1 MNKQQTP
8 KNIKKENK
16 PSLNMGAFLFPPLVS
31 LLLIL
36 ILFLTGNSVHAT
48 SIPPA
53 LWGATFAGY
62 LLLCIAY
69 IAFSR
74 VKNQSA
80 ATAASLVAQGIVF
93 SIFSLSLGSNPLLS
107 WVGVAILLIG
117 GMMGIHGFITPS
129 TITAED
135 ILFSNSTS
143 EGEIGKILEGLP
155 LPALFTANIGEGK
168 EQIVACNREFA
179 ELVGQKKAV
188 LKGKLSDE
196 VLPAMGENQN
206 PLVIN
211 GTKWLTHLT
220 QQNKKNLILLTPKS
234 EASESVSP
242 QKIVMDVVDS
252 ETGLYNSAFIK
263 RKGAE
268 ELERSRRYKRKLS
281 VCLVRLDCDGEIEE
295 EAHKQAYILFA
306 GAVGNL
312 IRGCDSAF
320 RMDPD
325 SILIFLPDTP
335 LSGARRLIERIVSDV
350 ETLSSIESLM
360 PPQCTVRAGV
370 TTYTGGERLEVEHI
384 LQEALDALEKN
395 SAIT

>member
-1 MNKQQTP
+1 
-8 KNIKKENK
+8 
-16 PSLNMGAFLFPPLVS
+16 MGAFLFPPLVS

-179 ELVGQKKAV
+179 ELVGQKKSGV
-188 LKGKLSDE
+188 KGK
-196 VLPAMGENQN
+196 
-206 PLVIN
+206 
-211 GTKWLTHLT
+211 
-220 QQNKKNLILLTPKS
+220 
-234 EASESVSP
+234 
-242 QKIVMDVVDS
+242 VV
-252 ETGLYNSAFIK
+252 G
-263 RKGAE
+263 
-268 ELERSRRYKRKLS
+268 
-281 VCLVRLDCDGEIEE
+281 
-295 EAHKQAYILFA
+295 
-306 GAVGNL
+306 
-312 IRGCDSAF
+312 
-320 RMDPD
+320 
-325 SILIFLPDTP
+325 
-335 LSGARRLIERIVSDV
+335 
-350 ETLSSIESLM
+350 
-360 PPQCTVRAGV
+360 
-370 TTYTGGERLEVEHI
+370 
-384 LQEALDALEKN
+384 
-395 SAIT
+395 

>member
-1 MNKQQTP
+1 
-8 KNIKKENK
+8 
-16 PSLNMGAFLFPPLVS
+16 MGAFLFPPIVS
-31 LLLIL
+31 VPLIL
-36 ILFLTGNSVHAT
+36 ALFLAGNSVHAP

-74 VKNQSA
+74 VKNQAA

-117 GMMGIHGFITPS
+117 GMMGIHGFISPP

-135 ILFSNSTS
+135 ILFSNKTS
-143 EGEIGKILEGLP
+143 VGEIGKILEGLP
-155 LPALFTANIGEGK
+155 LPALFTENTAEGK
-168 EQIVACNREFA
+168 EQIVAGNREFA
-179 ELVGQKKAV
+179 ELVGLKKSA
-188 LKGKLSDE
+188 LKGKSADE
-196 VLPAMGENQN
+196 VLPSMRDSKA

-220 QQNKKNLILLTPKS
+220 QQNKKTLLLLTPKS
-234 EASESVSP
+234 EASEGSSP
-242 QKIVMDVVDS
+242 QKIVMDVIDS
-252 ETGLYNSAFIK
+252 ETGLYNSGFIK

-281 VCLVRLDCDGEIEE
+281 VCLVRLECDGEIEE
-295 EAHKQAYILFA
+295 EERRRAYVLFA
-306 GAVGNL
+306 GATGNL

-325 SILIFLPDTP
+325 NILIFLPDTP
-335 LSGARRLIERIVSDV
+335 LSGARRLIERIISDV
-350 ETLSSIESLM
+350 DTLSSIESLI
-360 PPQCTVRAGV
+360 PPQCVVRGGV

-395 SAIT
+395 SAIA